1 MLRTWPCSQIGATLP
16 NQFKRE
22 GWSHSVYLGQIDAE
36 NAKKSS
42 AYIERGRVYL
52 FSLCAYPGQSAEVV
66 ILIGCQCIQH
76 CFEIA
81 IALQHLCLIK
91 IVEVQRLR
99 QRENMFSS
107 IVPI

>member
-1 MLRTWPCSQIGATLP
+1 
-16 NQFKRE
+16 
-22 GWSHSVYLGQIDAE
+22 VYLGQIDAE

-52 FSLCAYPGQSAEVV
+52 FSLCAHPGQSAEVV

-91 IVEVQRLR
+91 IVEVQRLC